1 MKVLLVKQLNGSFLP
16 AYDSDKDHLKRI
28 KVGEVVEANVTKPRA
43 LKLHKKF
50 FALMNMVFQNQEI
63 YQNIDDLRHDLTVEA
78 GYYREVVN
86 VHGELIKRAKS
97 ISFAAMDQ
105 VEFDKYFD
113 DVLNTIE
120 KYFNFG
126 KQEILENLQEF
137 Y

>member
-1 MKVLLVKQLNGSFLP
+1 
-16 AYDSDKDHLKRI
+16 
-28 KVGEVVEANVTKPRA
+28 
-43 LKLHKKF
+43 
-50 FALMNMVFQNQEI
+50 MVFQNQEI

>member
-1 MKVLLVKQLNGSFLP
+1 MKVLLVKQLNGGFLP

-28 KVGEVVEANVTKPRA
+28 KVGEMVEANVTKPRA

-86 VHGELIKRAKS
+86 VHGEIIKRAKS